1 MTFIKVDP
9 NQRVPTKLHT
19 RVLITTRRFRKRK
32 MSKRPRKM
40 KMMILRK
47 VQAHSMKRRR
57 KKKSSTNFSKNLL
70 RLYKREQILLS
81 SRQPNLRPICK
92 RRRRNVLIS
101 LPRTTVSLVT
111 RTTKKLPM
119 AIHTY
124 KA

>member
-19 RVLITTRRFRKRK
+19 RVLITTRRFRNRT

-57 KKKSSTNFSKNLL
+57 KKKNSTNFSKNLL
-70 RLYKREQILLS
+70 KHYKRELIQLS
-81 SRQPNLRPICK
+81 SRPICK
-92 RRRRNVLIS
+92 RKRRNVLIS